1 MKGIAT
7 ITIVL
12 AFLAAMAS
20 IFAEHAAAEPNV
32 TVYESPT

>member
-1 MKGIAT
+1 MKRIAT

-12 AFLAAMAS
+12 AFLAVMAS
-20 IFAEHAAAEPNV
+20 MFAEHAAAQVKV